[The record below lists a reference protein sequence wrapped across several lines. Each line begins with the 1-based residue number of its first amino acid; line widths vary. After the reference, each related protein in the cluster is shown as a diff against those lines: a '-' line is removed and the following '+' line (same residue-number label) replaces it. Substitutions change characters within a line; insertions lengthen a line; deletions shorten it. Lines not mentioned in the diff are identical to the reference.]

1 MVKDINKAIRLKN
14 LILLSFIFFS
24 LELLLHI
31 KAPLTQFS
39 NTNLLAYFSVIFT
52 AAAGYVINDYF
63 DIESDI
69 VNAKKNKTKLTE
81 PQILILFYI
90 LTLLSILISS
100 LFNNQFFFELVIGT
114 HLTLFLYSWKLKN
127 LPLIGNLTIAIIA
140 GICPLIIYI
149 THPEIKQFLSS
160 TNPYY
165 TTELV
170 IPFIYACLSF
180 LTTFIREII
189 KDIEDYKGD
198 KALKAK
204 TIPIIFSK
212 KIAKLLSIILLLAI
226 TTFILLIML
235 NYNNMNIKLGTLI
248 VMTTLIF
255 IPLIITIRNTVLAK
269 EKKDYTVISNLL
281 KFIFA
286 SSNVV
291 LLVHIFT

>member
-1 MVKDINKAIRLKN
+1 MVKDITKAIRLKN

-24 LELLLHI
+24 LELLLHF
-31 KAPLTQFS
+31 KAPFTQYS
-39 NTNLLAYFSVIFT
+39 NTNLFAYLSVILT
-52 AAAGYVINDYF
+52 AAAGYVINDFF
-63 DIESDI
+63 DKESDI
-69 VNAKKNKTKLTE
+69 LNAKENKTKLSRKR
-81 PQILILFYI
+81 ILILFYI
-90 LTLLSILISS
+90 LTLASILTSS

-114 HLTLFLYSWKLKN
+114 HLILFIYSWKLKN
-127 LPLIGNLTIAIIA
+127 LPIIGNLTIAISA

-149 THPEIKQFLSS
+149 THPEIKQFLST
-160 TNPYY
+160 TNSNN
-165 TTELV
+165 TIELV

-180 LTTFIREII
+180 LTTFTREII

-212 KIAKLLSIILLLAI
+212 EIAKSLAIILLLAI
-226 TTFILLIML
+226 STLILIIML
-235 NYNNMNIKLGTLI
+235 NHNNINIKLGTLI
-248 VMTTLIF
+248 VLITLIF

-269 EKKDYTVISNLL
+269 EKKDYTKICNLL

-291 LLVHIFT
+291 LLVHIFS

>member
-1 MVKDINKAIRLKN
+1 MVKDITKAIRLKN

-24 LELLLHI
+24 LELLLHF
-31 KAPLTQFS
+31 KAPFTQYS
-39 NTNLLAYFSVIFT
+39 NTNLFAYLSVILT
-52 AAAGYVINDYF
+52 AAAGYVINDFF
-63 DIESDI
+63 DKESDI
-69 VNAKKNKTKLTE
+69 LNAKENKTKLSRKR
-81 PQILILFYI
+81 ILILFYI
-90 LTLLSILISS
+90 LTLASILTSS

-114 HLTLFLYSWKLKN
+114 HLILFIYSWKLKN
-127 LPLIGNLTIAIIA
+127 LPIIGNLTIATSA

-149 THPEIKQFLSS
+149 THPEIKQFLST
-160 TNPYY
+160 TNSNN
-165 TTELV
+165 TIELV

-180 LTTFIREII
+180 LTTFTREII

-212 KIAKLLSIILLLAI
+212 EIAKSLAIILLLAI
-226 TTFILLIML
+226 STLILLIML
-235 NYNNMNIKLGTLI
+235 NHNNINIKLGTLI
-248 VMTTLIF
+248 VLTTLIF

-269 EKKDYTVISNLL
+269 EKKDYTKISNLL

-291 LLVHIFT
+291 LLVHIFS

>member
-1 MVKDINKAIRLKN
+1 MVKDITKAIRLKN

-24 LELLLHI
+24 LELLLHF
-31 KAPLTQFS
+31 KAPFTQYS
-39 NTNLLAYFSVIFT
+39 NTNLFAYLSVILT
-52 AAAGYVINDYF
+52 AAAGYVINDFF
-63 DIESDI
+63 DKESDI
-69 VNAKKNKTKLTE
+69 LNAKKNKTKLSRKR
-81 PQILILFYI
+81 ILILFYI
-90 LTLLSILISS
+90 LTLASILTSS

-114 HLTLFLYSWKLKN
+114 HLILFIYSWKLKN
-127 LPLIGNLTIAIIA
+127 LPIIGNLTIATSA

-149 THPEIKQFLSS
+149 THPEIKQFLST
-160 TNPYY
+160 TNSNN
-165 TTELV
+165 TIELV

-180 LTTFIREII
+180 LTTFTREII

-212 KIAKLLSIILLLAI
+212 EIAKSLAIILLLAI
-226 TTFILLIML
+226 STLILLIML
-235 NYNNMNIKLGTLI
+235 NHNNINIKLGTLI
-248 VMTTLIF
+248 VLTTLIF

-269 EKKDYTVISNLL
+269 EKKDYTKISNLL

-291 LLVHIFT
+291 LLVHIFS

>member
-1 MVKDINKAIRLKN
+1 MVKDITKAIRLKN

-24 LELLLHI
+24 LELLLHF
-31 KAPLTQFS
+31 KAPFTQYS
-39 NTNLLAYFSVIFT
+39 NTNLFAYLSVILT
-52 AAAGYVINDYF
+52 AAAGYVINDFF
-63 DIESDI
+63 DKESDI
-69 VNAKKNKTKLTE
+69 LNAKENKTKLSRKR
-81 PQILILFYI
+81 ILILFYI
-90 LTLLSILISS
+90 LTLASILTSS

-114 HLTLFLYSWKLKN
+114 HLILFIYSWKLKN
-127 LPLIGNLTIAIIA
+127 LPIIGNLTIAISA

-149 THPEIKQFLSS
+149 THPEIKQFLST
-160 TNPYY
+160 TNSNN
-165 TTELV
+165 TIELV

-180 LTTFIREII
+180 LTTFTREII

-212 KIAKLLSIILLLAI
+212 EIAKSLAIILLLAI
-226 TTFILLIML
+226 STLILLIML
-235 NYNNMNIKLGTLI
+235 NHNNINIKLGTLI
-248 VMTTLIF
+248 VLTTLIF

-269 EKKDYTVISNLL
+269 EKKDYTKISNLL

-291 LLVHIFT
+291 LLVHIFS